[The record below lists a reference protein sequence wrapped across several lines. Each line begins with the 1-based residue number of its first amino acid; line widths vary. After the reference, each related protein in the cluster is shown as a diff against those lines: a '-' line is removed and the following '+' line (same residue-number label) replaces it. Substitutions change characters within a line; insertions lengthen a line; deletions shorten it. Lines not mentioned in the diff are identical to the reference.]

1 VSREKQAKSCDY
13 EEFEGQD
20 LGYAD
25 IQVVARNPK
34 EVRSTLVA
42 ESRQIF
48 SAMLSQSQPDEENCF
63 MQVLVN
69 KYII

>member
-1 VSREKQAKSCDY
+1 MSREKQAKSCDY

-34 EVRSTLVA
+34 EVRSTVVA

-48 SAMLSQSQPDEENCF
+48 SAVPPQSPPDEETCF
-63 MQVLVN
+63 IVSCN
-69 KYII
+69 F

>member
-1 VSREKQAKSCDY
+1 VWVSREKQAKSCDY

-34 EVRSTLVA
+34 EVRSTVVA

-48 SAMLSQSQPDEENCF
+48 SAMPSQSPPYEETYF
-63 MQVLVN
+63 IVLCN
-69 KYII
+69 FW

>member
-34 EVRSTLVA
+34 EVRSTVVA

-48 SAMLSQSQPDEENCF
+48 SAVPSQCPPNEENCF
-63 MQVLVN
+63 IVSCN
-69 KYII
+69 F

>member
-1 VSREKQAKSCDY
+1 MSREKQAKSCDY

-34 EVRSTLVA
+34 EVRITRCQVPANFFRRPIL
-42 ESRQIF
+42 
-48 SAMLSQSQPDEENCF
+48 SAGWGETYFIVSCNF
-63 MQVLVN
+63 W
-69 KYII
+69 

>member
-1 VSREKQAKSCDY
+1 MTSSWGRKNDNLFYSVVLGYLPWWVWVSREKQAKSCDY

-34 EVRSTLVA
+34 EVRST
-42 ESRQIF
+42 RR
-48 SAMLSQSQPDEENCF
+48 
-63 MQVLVN
+63 
-69 KYII
+69 